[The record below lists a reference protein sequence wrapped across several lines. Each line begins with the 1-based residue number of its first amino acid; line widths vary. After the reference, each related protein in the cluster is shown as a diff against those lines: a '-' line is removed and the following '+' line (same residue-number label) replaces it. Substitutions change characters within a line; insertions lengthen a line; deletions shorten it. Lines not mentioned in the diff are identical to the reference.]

1 MRDREGGNAPPRS
14 GQQQA
19 RLDGAQSIAG
29 LALGPDRVGEITT
42 REGNGLAAADDLDRS
57 ADLVEL
63 ERGEEPR
70 QPRHMIQVQVGQQH
84 VAQPAESELGA
95 HQLALGP
102 LAAIDEE
109 PSRPAGDQQ
118 RRGTPLGGGYRR
130 RGAEKDEFE
139 HQACR
144 KNSVGEEILGKCVRP
159 LRAYGDEARAPAG
172 GIGMYSVVYWT
183 GVTVLV

>member
-1 MRDREGGNAPPRS
+1 
-14 GQQQA
+14 
-19 RLDGAQSIAG
+19 
-29 LALGPDRVGEITT
+29 
-42 REGNGLAAADDLDRS
+42 
-57 ADLVEL
+57 
-63 ERGEEPR
+63 
-70 QPRHMIQVQVGQQH
+70 VQVGQQY

-118 RRGTPLGGGYRR
+118 RRGTPLGGT
-130 RGAEKDEFE
+130 EKDEFE

-172 GIGMYSVVYWT
+172 GIGMYRVVYWT
-183 GVTVLV
+183 GVTVLVAWSVFSAYSALNGL